1 MGAFSDFTGYAK
13 EVGSRLSAQPLL
25 VEQTQRLDAAQRE
38 LFDYI
43 ADFDRLSEWI
53 VGAKKSWSDDTN
65 AEAPRQVGSV
75 RVIQS
80 FAGEPVREL
89 VRAYEAPHMLAYAA
103 NDAAFVGLCTD
114 HLGVMTCEPH
124 PNGGTVL
131 CWLAYGR
138 LASHPVKAW
147 AGKKLFQ
154 VALGKGMKRL
164 ERKFRPL

>member
-1 MGAFSDFTGYAK
+1 
-13 EVGSRLSAQPLL
+13 
-25 VEQTQRLDAAQRE
+25 

-43 ADFDRLSEWI
+43 TDFDRLSEWI
-53 VGAKKSWSDDTN
+53 VGAKKSWSDDTH
-65 AEAPRQVGSV
+65 AEVPGQVGSV

-80 FAGEPVREL
+80 VAGEPVRES
-89 VRAYEAPHMLAYAA
+89 VRAYEAPRMLAYTA
-103 NDAAFVGLCTD
+103 NDSAFLGLCTD

-147 AGKKLFQ
+147 AGEKLFQ